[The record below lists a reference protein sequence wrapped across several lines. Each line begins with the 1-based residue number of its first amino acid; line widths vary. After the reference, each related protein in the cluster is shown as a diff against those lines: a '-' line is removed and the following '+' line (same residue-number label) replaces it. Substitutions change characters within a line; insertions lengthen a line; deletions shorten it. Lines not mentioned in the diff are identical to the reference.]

1 MENFFNSLP
10 KPVLAILVIVAALIF
25 FMLNDPPHTVCQ
37 VQADNLKESLK
48 GQLFPATVN
57 KNKIPAILFRTQE
70 ACQQGNSS
78 GSCLEYF
85 GILRKAARDIKNYSS
100 ECKPELVN
108 IPEVRKALTD
118 GVTLMAKMAW
128 GSRPPEQGMARFSWL
143 QDSEIGLFCLMKDV
157 YSQGLGDE
165 AWSALRTNIYK
176 ELPGEPSLGK
186 PGASNVAEEAPK
198 ATITMVETDIWARS
212 IFSVRCENYR

>member
-1 MENFFNSLP
+1 MEKFFNSLP

-37 VQADNLKESLK
+37 VQVDNLKEAMK
-48 GQLFPATVN
+48 GQLFPTTVN
-57 KNKIPAILFRTQE
+57 KNKIPAILIKTQE

-100 ECKPELVN
+100 ECKAELVN
-108 IPEVRKALTD
+108 ISEVRKAFTD

-128 GSRPPEQGMARFSWL
+128 GSHAPEQGMARFGWL
-143 QDSEIGLFCLMKDV
+143 QDSEIGLFCMLKDV
-157 YSQGLGDE
+157 YSQSLGDE
-165 AWSALRTNIYK
+165 AWNALRANIYK
-176 ELPGEPSLGK
+176 EFPGEAPRN
-186 PGASNVAEEAPK
+186 SNPTGIGEELPK
-198 ATITMVETDIWARS
+198 AATTMAESDIWARS